1 MMINKHQR
9 SSILI
14 TTALIAATV
23 LSLSVIVHALLDD
36 AEARLTV
43 AKSQTKINGC
53 SDSVKCSTSGLIRIL
68 GWKVA
73 TLTINNSNN
82 NSN

>member
-1 MMINKHQR
+1 MILKVGFTDVDNLTSDSIIIMINKHQS

-36 AEARLTV
+36 AEARLSVT
-43 AKSQTKINGC
+43 KSQTKINGC
-53 SDSVKCSTSGLIRIL
+53 SDSVKCSTLP
-68 GWKVA
+68 VQ
-73 TLTINNSNN
+73 
-82 NSN
+82 